1 MKITQGVSI
10 LLLFGGLYVLA
21 GWQPQIAVMIGG
33 VVVLGLLV
41 KTGRLVALK
50 HALG

>member
-1 MKITQGVSI
+1 MKLTQGVAI
-10 LLLFGGLYVLA
+10 LALFGGLYVLA
-21 GWQPQIAVMIGG
+21 GWQPQIAVMVGG

-50 HALG
+50 NALG